1 MACSSARARGFTDS
15 MDAPVFMGA
24 ASTAVATMGAGFTDA
39 GSFASAAGA
48 VAVFAAED
56 TRTKD
61 SNTMA
66 FVGANSMAEASSA
79 VTMDSTIVV
88 ATAAGSLAAADGT
101 AGMAHTANAMRFG
114 I

>member
-1 MACSSARARGFTDS
+1 

-48 VAVFAAED
+48 VTVFAAED
-56 TRTKD
+56 SRTKD
-61 SNTMA
+61 SNMMA
-66 FVGANSMAEASSA
+66 FVGANSMVEASSA

-88 ATAAGSLAAADGT
+88 ATAVGSMAAEAT
-101 AGMAHTANAMRFG
+101 AGMADTANSLRFG